1 MAAFEDY
8 LDLRFAVSEQVN
20 SRSLS
25 DVFPRLVQMAEARLN
40 KELRC
45 NEQITEATLTFTDG
59 VAALPADY
67 LEMISVFGL
76 AGYQMRGSSIA
87 TTQLEGTQYSRYS
100 INGGNISIKGYSG
113 DRDIIYYAKLPTL
126 TVSASTS
133 NWLLAGSPDVYLYAV
148 SHEAAKFL
156 RDAEQAS
163 ATDQLLAQ
171 SMSLLKVSD
180 DRARWGNATVRVMG
194 VTP

>member
-45 NEQITEATLTFTDG
+45 NEQITEDTLTFAAGT
-59 VAALPADY
+59 AALPTDY
-67 LEMISVFGL
+67 LEMISVYDGFTN
-76 AGYQMRGSSIA
+76 QMRASSIG
-87 TTQLEGTQYSRYS
+87 TTALEGTQYARYA
-100 INGGNISIKGYSG
+100 IIGGNIVIKGLEG
-113 DRDIIYYAKLPTL
+113 DRDIIYYAKIPTL
-126 TVSASTS
+126 TTSASTS
-133 NWLLAGSPDVYLYAV
+133 NWLLASSPDVYLYAV